1 MARTTLIDPLRRRV
15 FRHLVATYAV
25 NEFGDWM
32 GVIALSVLVYDR
44 TQSALATTAL
54 FLATGFV
61 PAIAAPFVVTRVEQ
75 PPPRF
80 VLPVL
85 YCGEAAAFGALAV
98 FAKHFSLGPV
108 LALAAID
115 GSLAIASRSLTRA
128 VVVSVLE
135 PFGELR
141 AGNAIL
147 NVAFT
152 GGAAAGP
159 ALAGLVVAGF
169 SVETALWIDAISF
182 YATAWILLS
191 AGPLPRAEPEPGR
204 MRDRLRAGAAYIRER
219 AALRRLLLVQAA
231 AFVFFAAVIPVE
243 VVYAKKTLGTTD
255 SGYGLMLTS
264 WGVGMLA
271 GSGIFAAARGM
282 SLRYLLFISTMAVGV
297 GYLGLAAAPSLA
309 LACVASAVG
318 GAGNGVQW
326 VAVISA
332 VQELTSEGMQARVIS
347 VLESVGTAMPGVGFL
362 LGGIVAAVAT
372 PRTTF
377 LVAGLGVFA
386 ILSIAV
392 PFLGRAWRDSPAEGD
407 SQSLDEGNA
416 VVLELLPGGR
426 AASRGPQGKSN
437 REVKN

>member
-1 MARTTLIDPLRRRV
+1 MVKTSLIEPLRRRV

-32 GVIALSVLVYDR
+32 GVIALSVLVFDR
-44 TQSALATTAL
+44 THSALATTAL
-54 FLATGFV
+54 FLATGFA
-61 PAIAAPFVVTRVEQ
+61 PAIAAPFLVTRVEQ

-85 YCGEAAAFGALAV
+85 YCAEAAAFGALAV
-98 FAKHFSLGPV
+98 FAKHFSLTPV
-108 LALAAID
+108 IVLAAID

-128 VVVSVLE
+128 VVVAVLE

-152 GGAAAGP
+152 GGAALGP
-159 ALAGLVVAGF
+159 ALAGVVVASF
-169 SVETALWIDAISF
+169 SVETALLLDAASF

-204 MRDRLRAGAAYIRER
+204 MRDRLRAGAAYIREKIV
-219 AALRRLLLVQAA
+219 LRRLLMVQAA
-231 AFVFFAAVIPVE
+231 AFIFFAAVIPVE
-243 VVYAKKTLGTTD
+243 VVYAKETLGTSD

-264 WGVGMLA
+264 WGVGMLL
-271 GSGIFAAARGM
+271 GSGIFAAARRL
-282 SLRYLLFISTMAVGV
+282 SLRYLLFLSTMAVGA

-332 VQELTSEGMQARVIS
+332 VQELTAEGMQARVIS

-362 LGGIVAAVAT
+362 LGGVVATVAT
-372 PRTTF
+372 PRAAF
-377 LVAGLGVFA
+377 LVAGLGIFA
-386 ILSIAV
+386 ILALAV
-392 PFLGRAWRDSPAEGD
+392 PILGRIWRESPASAD
-407 SQSLDEGNA
+407 SEELDGGKL
-416 VVLELLPGGR
+416 VVLELLPSGQRPARRNEEPMGR
-426 AASRGPQGKSN
+426 SER
-437 REVKN
+437 